1 MIDSPLLRQLQLY
14 WIHVF
19 LFVAHCQV
27 VLRFTELR
35 RELKWL
41 HRLRLTFPMFPS
53 AIFGPT
59 QLNRFSRPVRM
70 GRFDCIDCS
79 MKGAYLNASPP
90 RFGILFMQ
98 TPASFPPPASLPQLQ
113 QQSRHL
119 RVILDFRISLCSA
132 PRSTA

>member
-1 MIDSPLLRQLQLY
+1 MIDFPLLRQLQLY
-14 WIHVF
+14 WIRVF
-19 LFVAHCQV
+19 LFVAHRLV
-27 VLRFTELR
+27 ALRFTELR

-41 HRLRLTFPMFPS
+41 QRLRLTFPMFPS

-70 GRFDCIDCS
+70 GRFDCIDCA

-119 RVILDFRISLCSA
+119 LVILDSRISLCSA